1 MPTALSAIANER
13 SSYFVTVTLIDE
25 AGVTVPTNHVTSVT
39 YTLTNASGDVING
52 LSKIVPSQSP
62 LANPFLII
70 LTGNDLQI
78 EGGTDEIRHLTI
90 EAVYDSDLGDNLHF
104 TDFVTFTVRNLVAI
118 EGTVPSAS
126 PSPSASI
133 SPSASASPS
142 PAVP

>member
-62 LANPFLII
+62 LTNPFLII

-90 EAVYDSDLGDNLHF
+90 EAVYDSDLGSNLHF
-104 TDFVTFTVRNLVAI
+104 TDYVTFNLRNLVAI

-126 PSPSASI
+126 PSPSAS
-133 SPSASASPS
+133 ASPS

>member
-25 AGVTVPTNHVTSVT
+25 AGITVPTNHVTSVT
-39 YTLTNASGDVING
+39 YTLTNSSGDVING
-52 LSKIVPSQSP
+52 LSKIVPATVP
-62 LANPFLII
+62 LTNPFLVI

-90 EAVYDSDLGDNLHF
+90 EAVYDSDLGTSLHF
-104 TDFVTFTVRNLVAI
+104 TDYVTFTLRNLVAI

-126 PSPSASI
+126 PSPSAS
-133 SPSASASPS
+133 ASPS

>member
-39 YTLTNASGDVING
+39 YTLTNSSGDVING
-52 LSKIVPSQSP
+52 LSKIVPATVP
-62 LANPFLII
+62 LTNPFLVI

-90 EAVYDSDLGDNLHF
+90 EAVYDSDLGTSLHF
-104 TDFVTFTVRNLVAI
+104 TDYVTFTLRNLVAI

-126 PSPSASI
+126 PSPSAS
-133 SPSASASPS
+133 ASPS